1 MYNTTYLSLS
11 VVLLLFKISENIAK
25 WEDMSLINGN
35 LSKHDVED
43 RGKSYVS
50 KK

>member
-1 MYNTTYLSLS
+1 MRRYVIDEKSAYL
-11 VVLLLFKISENIAK
+11 
-25 WEDMSLINGN
+25 GN